1 METGF
6 KLGGTSMAKNIKSK
20 KKKGEERDHRNFLKA

>member
-6 KLGGTSMAKNIKSK
+6 KLGGTSMDKNIKSK
-20 KKKGEERDHRNFLKA
+20 KKKRRRGILATS